1 MNKKHVVVMLQ
12 GKTFVL
18 NKDFDPSINRKLVTF
33 STFTDFKNRYCNK
46 YSFLDGSNKSLAQ
59 CWLSSSKRKTYDG
72 LIFDPEKNYK
82 NFYNLYQGLA
92 VVPKKGK
99 WNKFRDHI
107 NNVLA
112 ASDEELGSY
121 IIHWMADA
129 IQNPTDR
136 PGVALVLKGKQGTG
150 KGIFARGFGYLFGN
164 HFLHL
169 FHGSHLTGHFNSH
182 LKDKLMIFADEA
194 VWGGDKK
201 AEGMLKGLITEPS
214 IPIEMKGKDVFTVS
228 NFSRIIISSNNDWV
242 VPAGA
247 EERRFC
253 VIEPGDSMMQNSNY
267 FKSINEE
274 LNNGGYEAMLYDLQN
289 IDLEGIDLRRFPKTN
304 ALSIQ
309 KSISSS
315 DVEKFWEDRLYDG
328 STISDQDEWKNSILC
343 YDLYQ
348 DYILFSKKIGN
359 SRPKTMSSFG
369 KNLKNVIPE
378 IERQRGTT
386 KKRNYKYI
394 LPDLEQ
400 CRLAFDKA
408 RNTKTNWEGV

>member
-1 MNKKHVVVMLQ
+1 MV
-12 GKTFVL
+12 
-18 NKDFDPSINRKLVTF
+18 
-33 STFTDFKNRYCNK
+33 
-46 YSFLDGSNKSLAQ
+46 SL
-59 CWLSSSKRKTYDG
+59 L
-72 LIFDPEKNYK
+72 L
-82 NFYNLYQGLA
+82 
-92 VVPKKGK
+92 
-99 WNKFRDHI
+99 
-107 NNVLA
+107 
-112 ASDEELGSY
+112 
-121 IIHWMADA
+121 
-129 IQNPTDR
+129 
-136 PGVALVLKGKQGTG
+136 
-150 KGIFARGFGYLFGN
+150 
-164 HFLHL
+164 
-169 FHGSHLTGHFNSH
+169 
-182 LKDKLMIFADEA
+182 
-194 VWGGDKK
+194 
-201 AEGMLKGLITEPS
+201 
-214 IPIEMKGKDVFTVS
+214 

-386 KKRNYKYI
+386 KKRNYIYI